1 MSKNL
6 STEEFIKRSKEIHG
20 DRYDY
25 SKVVYKN
32 YNTKVKI
39 ICNKCGREFEQAVS
53 DHLSGKGCF
62 CNRGNKRRMS
72 LSEWIDK
79 ANKIHN
85 NKYDYSLITNYQRGK
100 DYVNVICHELDDFG
114 NEHGVFKV
122 RCENHLYDK
131 NGCPKCA
138 YKKRPLNHKIQFDTF
153 VKRAKEIHG
162 NKYEYVKETF
172 RNTIEKV
179 KIICPI
185 HGEFEQM
192 VKAHLN
198 GQGCPKCKES
208 KLEKE
213 IRLFLDKHN
222 IEYIQQMRN
231 FEWLN
236 INKQHS
242 QSLDFYLPN
251 YNVAIEC
258 QGEQHF
264 KPIDFAN
271 RGESWSNEMLSKVK
285 LLDNR
290 KKMLCEQNNVK
301 LLYYSNIQYN
311 EDIITD
317 KEKLLEEIGYNYDR
331 YGTSAN

>member
-1 MSKNL
+1 
-6 STEEFIKRSKEIHG
+6 
-20 DRYDY
+20 
-25 SKVVYKN
+25 
-32 YNTKVKI
+32 
-39 ICNKCGREFEQAVS
+39 
-53 DHLSGKGCF
+53 
-62 CNRGNKRRMS
+62 
-72 LSEWIDK
+72 
-79 ANKIHN
+79 
-85 NKYDYSLITNYQRGK
+85 
-100 DYVNVICHELDDFG
+100 
-114 NEHGVFKV
+114 
-122 RCENHLYDK
+122 
-131 NGCPKCA
+131 
-138 YKKRPLNHKIQFDTF
+138 
-153 VKRAKEIHG
+153 
-162 NKYEYVKETF
+162 
-172 RNTIEKV
+172 
-179 KIICPI
+179 
-185 HGEFEQM
+185 
-192 VKAHLN
+192 
-198 GQGCPKCKES
+198 
-208 KLEKE
+208 
-213 IRLFLDKHN
+213 
-222 IEYIQQMRN
+222 MRN

-271 RGESWSNEMLSKVK
+271 RGESWSNKMLSKVK